1 MPAYAMAHAAV
12 DVSLSTSVSSAI
24 SGSASQQIQ
33 QQTSPAEAQRV
44 AAPEQLHTVQGMP
57 VLQPAQDL
65 PEEQKLS
72 QLDNIK
78 WDQVAAWA
86 AGDSAQAAGL
96 VEQLGPAVAESV
108 LSEPDRDHALLRLEA
123 QVARKKLVRRYTE
136 VLASL
141 RFRF

>member
-24 SGSASQQIQ
+24 SGSASQHIQ
-33 QQTSPAEAQRV
+33 QQTSPSEAQRV
-44 AAPEQLHTVQGMP
+44 AAPEQLHTVQGTP
-57 VLQPAQDL
+57 LLQPAQDL
-65 PEEQKLS
+65 PVEQKLS

-123 QVARKKLVRRYTE
+123 QVARKKLVRRYTQ